1 MTEQQQVYRDYAM
14 EDAVLMEKSS
24 TMHSLFVENMAAF
37 TAFDPDLNLTYAN
50 NWNAQIDICQDDSS
64 DSTIIAQQTQ
74 HTEAL
79 EKAKTAGLL
88 AAEDLE
94 YYVKKAFPGN
104 KRIAKEF
111 AFNKR
116 SGLRAR
122 TLNLISWLMVMKK
135 VADDYAA
142 DLAAVSM
149 PAAVLTNLEA
159 AAQNVAT
166 KEIDQEYFKRKRLR
180 YTRERMEKFNR
191 LYAICK
197 EVNDAAQ
204 SVFRNDYARWQ
215 MFEI

>member
-14 EDAVLMEKSS
+14 EDNILLQKSAV
-24 TMHSLFVENMAAF
+24 MHAQFVENIASF
-37 TAFDPDLNLTYAN
+37 SAFDPDLNLTYAD
-50 NWNAQIDICQDDSS
+50 NWNTHKDICMSEKTDELVVDEQRG
-64 DSTIIAQQTQ
+64 
-74 HTEAL
+74 HTEDL

-94 YYVKKAFPGN
+94 YYVKKAFPHN

-142 DLAAVSM
+142 DLAAVNM
-149 PAAVLTNLEA
+149 PAAVLTTLET

-166 KEIDQEYFKRKRLR
+166 KEIEQEYFKRKRLR

-197 EVNDAAQ
+197 EVNTAAQ